1 MNAITDPTGREALR
15 VLPAARHS
23 GCSSASRLYYSRME
37 SRNPAELVGAASGG
51 DQQAW
56 DGLVHRF
63 GGLVW
68 SVARAHG
75 LSAADAAD
83 VSQTAWL
90 RLVEH
95 LDRIRDPERVG
106 TWLASTARHEALRVL
121 RRAGRELPVGEE
133 SELEPRGAV
142 VEAPDAYVL
151 ASERD
156 ELLWK
161 AFAAL
166 SPRCQRLLR
175 VLIADPAPSY
185 KEVAASFQMP
195 IGSIGPT
202 RARCLSRLRRLADL

>member
-1 MNAITDPTGREALR
+1 
-15 VLPAARHS
+15 
-23 GCSSASRLYYSRME
+23 ME
-37 SRNPAELVGAASGG
+37 SGGPAELVGAAAGG
-51 DQQAW
+51 DQEAW
-56 DGLVHRF
+56 EGLVHRF

-75 LSAADAAD
+75 LSASDAAD

-95 LDRIRDPERVG
+95 LHRIRDPERVG

-133 SELEPRGAV
+133 TDLEPRGTV
-142 VEAPDAYVL
+142 VETPDARAL
-151 ASERD
+151 ASERN

-161 AFAAL
+161 AFAGL
-166 SPRCQRLLR
+166 PPNCQRLLR

-185 KEVAASFQMP
+185 QQVAASLQMP

-202 RARCLSRLRRLADL
+202 RARCLRRLRLLADL

>member
-1 MNAITDPTGREALR
+1 
-15 VLPAARHS
+15 
-23 GCSSASRLYYSRME
+23 ME
-37 SRNPAELVGAASGG
+37 SGGPAELVAAASGG
-51 DQQAW
+51 DQHAW
-56 DGLVHRF
+56 ERLVHRF

-68 SVARAHG
+68 SIARAHG
-75 LSAADAAD
+75 LSGADAAD

-121 RRAGRELPVGEE
+121 RRAGRELPVGDEAD
-133 SELEPRGAV
+133 LEPRVAV
-142 VEAPDAYVL
+142 VETPDAHAL
-151 ASERD
+151 ALERS

-161 AFAAL
+161 AFATL
-166 SPRCQRLLR
+166 PSHCQRLLR
-175 VLIADPAPSY
+175 VLIADPRPTY
-185 KEVAASFQMP
+185 QEVAASLEMP